1 MDGADFEGAGEF
13 SAAAASAPISPP
25 PQTHTKDEVK
35 AGREAGNSADLGVLV
50 FTFSA
55 TGHPTLYINIYRIIS
70 L

>member
-1 MDGADFEGAGEF
+1 MDGADFEGAG
-13 SAAAASAPISPP
+13 SSLLQQLQLLLAPLPRL
-25 PQTHTKDEVK
+25 HKDEVK